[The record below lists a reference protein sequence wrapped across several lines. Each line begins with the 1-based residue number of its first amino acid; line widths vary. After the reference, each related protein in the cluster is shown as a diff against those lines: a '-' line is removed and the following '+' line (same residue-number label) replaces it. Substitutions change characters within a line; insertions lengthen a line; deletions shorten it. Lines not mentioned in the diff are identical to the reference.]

1 MKFNK
6 NDLQESKAFK
16 ILQKYWLYIVVATAM
31 IVVAISSISIYREEV
46 LEIDPDV
53 NYVQQDTLY
62 FAATSIDTLNPVV
75 SSSEDTF
82 YISKLIYNSLFDYT
96 DDLNVQPELAE
107 SYEVNT
113 DRAYVDITL
122 KDGVLWHDGTELTAG
137 DVRFTVNAIKSYG
150 SEGIYYEAV
159 SKINSVIVQGDK
171 TLRIYFRNNTDCSL
185 DALTFPILP
194 EDQYSSTRSLIN
206 TTDDF
211 EPVGTGQYKFASYDY
226 LEALN
231 LSPNEQYFGTKAANS
246 ITVNILP
253 DKSLASNMME
263 INNVTC
269 YIDDTTER
277 KSLVADKGFQMY
289 DIVSNDVDF
298 IVFNTSAEILS
309 TKEMRQALCYA
320 IDRDEVLNDGY
331 MGDGVITD
339 TIYYPNFLGVSD
351 TGDVY
356 SYDRDKAIELM
367 AEQGYEDS
375 DLNGKLENGDGEE
388 VSLNILVNSDNANRL
403 AAARIIE
410 DNLESAGF
418 SVTITSADW
427 EEYTDLIERGEFDIL
442 VTGYEIEASYDL
454 RGFFDG
460 TNPWNY
466 TNNDILQLVNE
477 LDRLHTSQEYTAA
490 YEKIKEALIDEIP
503 YYSLCY
509 RKMGL
514 VGLSTF
520 EADQLPMFNDIYRN
534 CNTWSWSIQEG

>member
-53 NYVQQDTLY
+53 NHVQQDTLY

-159 SKINSVIVQGDK
+159 SKINSVNVQGDK

-185 DALTFPILP
+185 DTLTFPILP
-194 EDQYSSTRSLIN
+194 EDQYSSIRSLIN

-231 LSPNEQYFGTKAANS
+231 LSPNEQYFGTKASNS

-410 DNLESAGF
+410 DNLESTGF

-490 YEKIKEALIDEIP
+490 YETIKEALIDEIP

>member
-53 NYVQQDTLY
+53 NHVQQDTLY

-159 SKINSVIVQGDK
+159 SKINSVNVQGDK

-185 DALTFPILP
+185 DTLTFPILP
-194 EDQYSSTRSLIN
+194 EDQYSSIRSLIN

-231 LSPNEQYFGTKAANS
+231 LSPNEQYFGTKASNS

>member
-53 NYVQQDTLY
+53 NHVQQDTLY

-159 SKINSVIVQGDK
+159 SKINSVTVQGDK

-194 EDQYSSTRSLIN
+194 EDHYSSTRSLIN

-410 DNLESAGF
+410 DNLESTGF

>member
-53 NYVQQDTLY
+53 NHVQQDTLY

-159 SKINSVIVQGDK
+159 SKINSVTVQGDK

-185 DALTFPILP
+185 DALTFPILL